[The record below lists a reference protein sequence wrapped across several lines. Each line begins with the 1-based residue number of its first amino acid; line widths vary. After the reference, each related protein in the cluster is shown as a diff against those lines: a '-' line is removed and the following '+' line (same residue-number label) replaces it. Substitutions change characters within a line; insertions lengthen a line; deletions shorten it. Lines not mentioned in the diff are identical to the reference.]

1 MKRLVV
7 QAFGSSCNCNCNLVL
22 LQLQVPACLANI
34 PVRVRV
40 PVRAPALAH
49 VNNALAH
56 VNNFP
61 IQRMQQ
67 LDHLAPTRHPARVR
81 VLPLPLARPPQ
92 VQPRS
97 GGSLT
102 RVRSTPRIT
111 RPCCVSA
118 LNDLALPVEAAALG
132 SACLAVAC
140 DNSGSSRISSPV
152 QLCPR

>member
-1 MKRLVV
+1 MSHTFEPR
-7 QAFGSSCNCNCNLVL
+7 CP
-22 LQLQVPACLANI
+22 PAE
-34 PVRVRV
+34 VHV

-61 IQRMQQ
+61 IRRMQQ

-97 GGSLT
+97 GRSLT
-102 RVRSTPRIT
+102 RVRSTPRIAPVLHLCVQDT
-111 RPCCVSA
+111 SRFPSKRQRWARP
-118 LNDLALPVEAAALG
+118 D
-132 SACLAVAC
+132 
-140 DNSGSSRISSPV
+140 SSPLPSKRKV
-152 QLCPR
+152 RSSHHPLVLPLRLVMQGRALQPRSSAHGGCGW